1 MNFTADVKRFFGNI
15 SVEVKGSNVVI
26 DGLPADFIEKDIY
39 RIWRTNRI
47 CEHMFESMSRSRI
60 VFNVFFLP
68 DFYYALQ
75 RILVGKRMRCNRRAI
90 EQLIFEIEEK
100 TWLKNLNKTFPRF
113 LKWDKL
119 SNLKWTPEPHQQQWF
134 NFFEQQVQ
142 KMNLKGTLLAAAP
155 GTGKA
160 QPLYSKIK
168 IPGGW
173 TTMGEIKV
181 GDVVTTADGTPTEVK
196 GVFPQGERDVYR
208 IHFADGRFT
217 DADINHLWLIYYM
230 RVSKNKVEW
239 TVLNTAEL
247 IQMFN
252 HPVHHDRIYIPLCQT
267 EQIKDV
273 DLPMDPY
280 TLGVI
285 LGDGGIT
292 TNITICKNDEQ
303 VFDEVAKSFP
313 EGIFFKERINQSVT
327 TKAINDSKGDG
338 NRYVNILTDLGLFG
352 KKSHE
357 KFIPEQYLNGST
369 QQRLALLQGLMDTD
383 GTAEVTGG
391 TSFASSSRA
400 LADGVQYLV
409 RSLGGIA
416 RISLKKPF
424 YTYKG
429 ERKDGL
435 TSYIVTIRFKQPNSL
450 FRLERKKERLRS
462 ENQYSAGLK
471 LRLVNIEY
479 LGKMKTQCISI
490 EHPSHLYVTDNFIVT
505 HNTFSSMAVNEL
517 LDSDVNIY
525 IVPNNSVDDVW
536 DVTHRDVLKNSEG
549 RYWTS
554 HQNKP
559 LKVGYKAYIFH
570 YEALDQ
576 AVAFFKANLK
586 VYLQLK
592 NTVTLDECHNFNN
605 INSMRT
611 ELFIELCRMLN
622 PINILWMSGTPIKA
636 LGSEVIPL
644 LTTIDTYFTEDVRD
658 RFKKIFGM
666 SSTTGLD
673 ILSHRLGIIS
683 YNIEKDN
690 IRKHK
695 VNTHRVD
702 VRIPNGN
709 DYTLETIRNRMS
721 AYVAERM
728 DYYQKNMNRYID
740 DYMSGLEHYEK
751 KMKSSEKE
759 NYEIY
764 RRYALTLHESYDPYV
779 HKDEPV
785 FCNKFEKTHILP
797 VLDGAVKEKFKNAK
811 SVYKYYHLKVQG
823 EALGRILGRART
835 QCNIDVA
842 LNIKN
847 SVVTNLQTNER
858 DFVSLPDIINQ
869 SIKKTLLYTDYVEVV
884 DSVCDQLKNSG
895 YEPLKVYGD
904 TNKDLS
910 NIISVFTKNKK
921 YNPLVATFKSLST
934 AMPMIMANTIIMLNT
949 PFRDNDYTQTVS
961 RCDRMGQDED
971 VEVFV
976 VYLDTG
982 NEPNISTR
990 SKDIMEW
997 SKEMV
1002 QAIMGKKSNIE
1013 LAQESFDECLLDSM
1027 PAVTVSNKLPAWCQ
1041 W

>member
-15 SVEVKGSNVVI
+15 SVEVKNNSVII

-60 VFNVFFLP
+60 VFNIFFLP

-75 RILVGKRMRCNRRAI
+75 RILTGKRMRCNRRAV

-119 SNLKWTPEPHQQQWF
+119 NNLKWTPEPHQQQWLE
-134 NFFEQQVQ
+134 FFEQQVQ

-155 GTGKA
+155 GTGK
-160 QPLYSKIK
+160 
-168 IPGGW
+168 
-173 TTMGEIKV
+173 
-181 GDVVTTADGTPTEVK
+181 
-196 GVFPQGERDVYR
+196 
-208 IHFADGRFT
+208 
-217 DADINHLWLIYYM
+217 
-230 RVSKNKVEW
+230 
-239 TVLNTAEL
+239 
-247 IQMFN
+247 
-252 HPVHHDRIYIPLCQT
+252 
-267 EQIKDV
+267 
-273 DLPMDPY
+273 
-280 TLGVI
+280 
-285 LGDGGIT
+285 
-292 TNITICKNDEQ
+292 
-303 VFDEVAKSFP
+303 
-313 EGIFFKERINQSVT
+313 
-327 TKAINDSKGDG
+327 
-338 NRYVNILTDLGLFG
+338 
-352 KKSHE
+352 
-357 KFIPEQYLNGST
+357 
-369 QQRLALLQGLMDTD
+369 
-383 GTAEVTGG
+383 
-391 TSFASSSRA
+391 
-400 LADGVQYLV
+400 
-409 RSLGGIA
+409 
-416 RISLKKPF
+416 
-424 YTYKG
+424 
-429 ERKDGL
+429 
-435 TSYIVTIRFKQPNSL
+435 
-450 FRLERKKERLRS
+450 
-462 ENQYSAGLK
+462 
-471 LRLVNIEY
+471 
-479 LGKMKTQCISI
+479 
-490 EHPSHLYVTDNFIVT
+490 
-505 HNTFSSMAVNEL
+505 TFSSMAVNEL

-559 LKVGYKAYIFH
+559 LKIGYKAYIFH

-576 AVAFFKANLK
+576 AVDFFKANLK

-644 LTTIDTYFTEDVRD
+644 LTTTDPYFTDEVKD

-702 VRIPNGN
+702 VRIPNGS

-740 DYMSGLEHYEK
+740 DYMHGLEHYEK
-751 KMKSSEKE
+751 KMKSSEKKD
-759 NYEIY
+759 YETY

-785 FCNKFEKTHILP
+785 FCNKFEKNHILP
-797 VLDGAVKEKFKNAK
+797 SLDGVVKEKFKNAR

-835 QCNIDVA
+835 QCNIDIA
-842 LNIKN
+842 LNIKDA
-847 SVVTNLQTNER
+847 VVTNLQTNER
-858 DFVSLPDIINQ
+858 GFISLPDIINQ

-884 DSVCDQLKNSG
+884 DSVCDQLKDSG
-895 YEPLKVYGD
+895 YSALRVYGD

-910 NIISVFTKNKK
+910 NIISNFTKNKK

-934 AMPMIMANTIIMLNT
+934 AVPMIMANTIVMLNT
-949 PFRDNDYTQTVS
+949 PFRDLDYTQTVS

-982 NEPNISTR
+982 KEPNISTR

-1002 QAIMGKKSNIE
+1002 EAIMGRRATSNW
-1013 LAQESFDECLLDSM
+1013 LKRVLMMNYLPPCLL
-1027 PAVTVSNKLPAWCQ
+1027 
-1041 W
+1041 

>member
-155 GTGKA
+155 GTGK
-160 QPLYSKIK
+160 
-168 IPGGW
+168 
-173 TTMGEIKV
+173 
-181 GDVVTTADGTPTEVK
+181 
-196 GVFPQGERDVYR
+196 
-208 IHFADGRFT
+208 
-217 DADINHLWLIYYM
+217 
-230 RVSKNKVEW
+230 
-239 TVLNTAEL
+239 
-247 IQMFN
+247 
-252 HPVHHDRIYIPLCQT
+252 
-267 EQIKDV
+267 
-273 DLPMDPY
+273 
-280 TLGVI
+280 
-285 LGDGGIT
+285 
-292 TNITICKNDEQ
+292 
-303 VFDEVAKSFP
+303 
-313 EGIFFKERINQSVT
+313 
-327 TKAINDSKGDG
+327 
-338 NRYVNILTDLGLFG
+338 
-352 KKSHE
+352 
-357 KFIPEQYLNGST
+357 
-369 QQRLALLQGLMDTD
+369 
-383 GTAEVTGG
+383 
-391 TSFASSSRA
+391 
-400 LADGVQYLV
+400 
-409 RSLGGIA
+409 
-416 RISLKKPF
+416 
-424 YTYKG
+424 
-429 ERKDGL
+429 
-435 TSYIVTIRFKQPNSL
+435 
-450 FRLERKKERLRS
+450 
-462 ENQYSAGLK
+462 
-471 LRLVNIEY
+471 
-479 LGKMKTQCISI
+479 
-490 EHPSHLYVTDNFIVT
+490 
-505 HNTFSSMAVNEL
+505 TFSSMAVNEL

-869 SIKKTLLYTDYVEVV
+869 SVKKTLLYTDYVEVV

-895 YEPLKVYGD
+895 YEPLRVYGD

-934 AMPMIMANTIIMLNT
+934 AVPMIMANTIIMLNT

-1002 QAIMGKKSNIE
+1002 EAIMGKKSNIE

-1027 PAVTVSNKLPAWCQ
+1027 PVVTVSNKLPAWCQ

>member
-75 RILVGKRMRCNRRAI
+75 RILVGKRMRCNRRAV

-113 LKWDKL
+113 LKWDRL

-134 NFFEQQVQ
+134 EFFEQQVQ

-155 GTGKA
+155 GSGK
-160 QPLYSKIK
+160 
-168 IPGGW
+168 
-173 TTMGEIKV
+173 
-181 GDVVTTADGTPTEVK
+181 
-196 GVFPQGERDVYR
+196 
-208 IHFADGRFT
+208 
-217 DADINHLWLIYYM
+217 
-230 RVSKNKVEW
+230 
-239 TVLNTAEL
+239 
-247 IQMFN
+247 
-252 HPVHHDRIYIPLCQT
+252 
-267 EQIKDV
+267 
-273 DLPMDPY
+273 
-280 TLGVI
+280 
-285 LGDGGIT
+285 
-292 TNITICKNDEQ
+292 
-303 VFDEVAKSFP
+303 
-313 EGIFFKERINQSVT
+313 
-327 TKAINDSKGDG
+327 
-338 NRYVNILTDLGLFG
+338 
-352 KKSHE
+352 
-357 KFIPEQYLNGST
+357 
-369 QQRLALLQGLMDTD
+369 
-383 GTAEVTGG
+383 
-391 TSFASSSRA
+391 
-400 LADGVQYLV
+400 
-409 RSLGGIA
+409 
-416 RISLKKPF
+416 
-424 YTYKG
+424 
-429 ERKDGL
+429 
-435 TSYIVTIRFKQPNSL
+435 
-450 FRLERKKERLRS
+450 
-462 ENQYSAGLK
+462 
-471 LRLVNIEY
+471 
-479 LGKMKTQCISI
+479 
-490 EHPSHLYVTDNFIVT
+490 
-505 HNTFSSMAVNEL
+505 TFSAMAVNEL
-517 LDSDVNIY
+517 LDSDVNVY
-525 IVPNNSVDDVW
+525 IVPNNSVNDVW

-554 HQNKP
+554 RQNKP
-559 LKVGYKAYIFH
+559 LTVGYKAYIFH

-576 AVAFFKANLK
+576 AVDFFKANSK

-611 ELFIELCRMLN
+611 ELFIELCRILS

-636 LGSEVIPL
+636 LGSEIIPL
-644 LTTIDTYFTEDVRD
+644 LTTTDPYFTDEVRD

-934 AMPMIMANTIIMLNT
+934 AVPMIMANTIIMLNT

-1002 QAIMGKKSNIE
+1002 EAIMGKKSNIE